1 MENTIIPFTMKI
13 KQYHQDGTYLVEYL
27 PDDADCYPIEYAIQI
42 SLDDTD
48 ASTEESIMRR
58 LAGCS
63 PQHFWN
69 IQKLQKTFDS
79 SMRESL
85 VGAIQENA
93 HEMLPPTIDPLSIS
107 TGGTLTM
114 PEANTIPTQIV

>member
-13 KQYHQDGTYLVEYL
+13 KQYHQDGTYVVEYQ

-48 ASTEESIMRR
+48 ASTEESIKQR
-58 LAGCS
+58 LAACS

-85 VGAIQENA
+85 VGLIQENA
-93 HEMLPPTIDPLSIS
+93 HEMIPTVDPSS
-107 TGGTLTM
+107 VSSGGILTM
-114 PEANTIPTQIV
+114 PEANTIPSQTV